1 MGVVAYNIAAD
12 RVQFV
17 PQVCLQDTRYLRLY
31 TYSIEYI
38 LALFVLFSASF
49 KHKSKDASAETIV
62 KLHNS
67 TVQSARDRRIEQ
79 TTQMGVYPRGV
90 EFTFSAKPFS
100 PTRNRGQE
108 VGDSRPDYITW
119 VPSHN
124 HKLTLTQVD
133 ASIIAWCSAAQK

>member
-1 MGVVAYNIAAD
+1 MPTTSLPIESSLFPKSVYEI
-12 RVQFV
+12 R
-17 PQVCLQDTRYLRLY
+17 DTCGCTRTLSSSYV
-31 TYSIEYI
+31 

-62 KLHNS
+62 KLHIS
-67 TVQSARDRRIEQ
+67 TVQSARDRRIEL
-79 TTQMGVYPRGV
+79 TTQMGAYPRGV

-124 HKLTLTQVD
+124 NHKLTLTQVD